1 MTFQELKELS
11 IKLPVSER
19 LALVNLIVQSLQA
32 ELIPGPSPIPGMPD
46 RNPVKLSVSQAVDQ
60 MRGLLKTD
68 QPAPTDDEVKTMLE
82 ERRIEKFS

>member
-11 IKLPVSER
+11 VKLPVSER

-32 ELIPGPSPIPGMPD
+32 ELVPVSLPGVPNE
-46 RNPVKLSVSQAVDQ
+46 NPVQLSVSQAIDQ
-60 MRGLLKTD
+60 MRGLLKTE
-68 QPAPTDDEVKTMLE
+68 QPAPTDADVKTMLE

>member
-11 IKLPVSER
+11 IKLPVNER

-32 ELIPGPSPIPGMPD
+32 ELASVPPSD
-46 RNPVKLSVSQAVDQ
+46 VSDSNYVKPSVSQAVDQ

-68 QPAPTDDEVKTMLE
+68 QPAPTDDEVKSMLE
-82 ERRIEKFS
+82 ERRMEKFS